1 MSWTKDGKVL
11 YRLKRPFHDGSTH
24 VVFEPLVLI
33 ERLAA
38 LVPRPRKHLTTYHG
52 VFAPAASYRD
62 NIVPEPPENAE
73 DPPVFRTCQHRRKQ
87 ARTVD
92 VPHAPTLTRPRRYSW
107 AQLLLRVFGIDV
119 LVCPRCGG
127 RRRLLAVLTDPA
139 VLARILEHTGL
150 PSHRSP
156 TTTPRAPPE
165 QAAIDH

>member
-1 MSWTKDGKVL
+1 MVS
-11 YRLKRPFHDGSTH
+11 DGSTGIVLKPH
-24 VVFEPLVLI
+24 TLI

-38 LVPRPRKHLTTYHG
+38 LVPRPHKNLTTYHG

-73 DPPVFRTCQHRRKQ
+73 DPPVFRTCQHRRKKPE
-87 ARTVD
+87 AGN
-92 VPHAPTLTRPRRYSW
+92 VPHAPTLRRPRRYSW

-127 RRRLLAVLTDPA
+127 RRRLLTFLTDPS

-150 PSHRSP
+150 PSHHP
-156 TTTPRAPPE
+156 PATPPRAPPE
-165 QAAIDH
+165 QAAIER